1 MNKTDLVE
9 IIAKRVNVTKT
20 IAAKMVDEYH
30 NTVKDAI
37 AGGDKVI
44 IPGFGSFSTS
54 ERKERS
60 GRNPRT
66 GAVLTVKAAKL
77 PKFKPGKAL
86 KDALK

>member
-20 IAAKMVDEYH
+20 MAAKMVDEYH

-44 IPGFGSFSTS
+44 IPGFGSFLTS